1 LPRTLRTFVA
11 VTILIVVL
19 AATPPAVHA
28 QYPLA
33 QSSTL
38 TAFDGYHDYSAAV
51 RFMDYYAETYP
62 DIVEKFSIGQSYL
75 GTTVWGVI
83 ITNKATGP
91 HTDKPAYWADGNRH
105 AGEVT
110 GGEAVL
116 YTIKYLCENYGAD
129 PVVTSIVDS
138 KVAYL
143 VPKMNPDGSDV
154 YFHTPG
160 SLRST
165 VRPYDQDGDGQL
177 DEDPAEDLDGDGFSR
192 QMRWRDPE
200 GEYVIDATQP
210 NGMRRRTPD
219 DRGPFYSMGSEG
231 IDNDGD
237 GRVNEDGIGGLDLHR
252 NFTFNWRPNPE
263 DDATGRGR
271 TQRGAGEYPLSE
283 PEVRNI
289 VVYLMQHPNIGV
301 VETYDTTVPM
311 LLRPPSMGDDRLM
324 HPEDEWWY
332 KEFDRVGSQITGYE
346 RAGNVFR
353 DYGGGSPLFGHSPD
367 FGYFAYGSIW
377 YGDELWNG
385 GRVDLDGDG
394 QSTAE
399 ERERFSRELPAPF
412 GYQDWTPAQHPTL
425 GEVEVGGT
433 QSKFVRQNPPPAMLE
448 EEIRK
453 NVLWAVRKME
463 WMALVRVAET
473 KVERVADQEDVFKV
487 TGYFT
492 NEGRLPTA
500 LERAKEIHIV
510 REDFAE
516 IQVPEGMGLVD
527 AEGNPLRGAGRGGGR
542 GGGGGG
548 GMMGM
553 GGGGQQPPAAPTT
566 NRVNMGWLD
575 GSMGIGYQPMRA
587 VTWYVKVNDAR
598 DRTVTVGIGSTRGGV
613 HRVEIEL
620 PR

>member
-1 LPRTLRTFVA
+1 MPRSLRISGAALLLV
-11 VTILIVVL
+11 ILL
-19 AATPPAVHA
+19 AATPPTVFA

-38 TAFDGYHDYSAAV
+38 LSFDGFHDYSAAL
-51 RFMDYYAETYP
+51 RFMDHYAEKYP
-62 DIVEKFSIGQSYL
+62 HIVEKFQIGKSFL

-91 HTDKPAYWADGNRH
+91 HEEKSAYWADGNRH
-105 AGEVT
+105 SGEVT

-116 YTIKYLCENYGAD
+116 YTIKYLCENYGRD
-129 PVVTSIVDS
+129 PVVTSIVDN

-143 VPKMNPDGSDV
+143 IPKMNPDGSDN
-154 YFHTPG
+154 YFHTPEG
-160 SLRST
+160 IRST
-165 VRPYDQDGDGQL
+165 VRPYDQDGDGKF
-177 DEDPAEDLDGDGFSR
+177 DEDPADDLDGDGYAR
-192 QMRWRDPE
+192 QMRWQDPE
-200 GEYVIDATQP
+200 GDWVLDESAP
-210 NGMRRRTPD
+210 NGMRRRRPSD
-219 DRGPFYSMGSEG
+219 EGPFYSMGSEG
-231 IDNDGD
+231 IDNDKD
-237 GRVNEDGIGGLDLHR
+237 GRINEDGTGGLDLHR

-289 VVYLMQHPNIGV
+289 FIFMMTHPNIST

-332 KEFDRVGSQITGYE
+332 KEYDRVGSQITGYE

-353 DYGGGSPLFGHSPD
+353 DYGGGNPLFGHSPD

-399 ERERFSRELPAPF
+399 ERDRFQRELPAPY
-412 GYQDWTPAQHPTL
+412 GIQPWTKANHPDL
-425 GEVEVGGT
+425 GEVEVGGAN
-433 QSKFVRQNPPPAMLE
+433 SKFTRQNPPPSMLE
-448 EEIRK
+448 DEIRK

-463 WMALVRVAET
+463 WLPLARVSQTRVE
-473 KVERVADQEDVFKV
+473 KVAGQENIYEVSAWFA
-487 TGYFT
+487 

-510 REDFAE
+510 SEDYAE
-516 IQVPEGMGLVD
+516 IRVPEGMSLVD
-527 AEGNPLRGAGRGGGR
+527 ESGNPLRSRGFGRGGGR
-542 GGGGGG
+542 GFG
-548 GMMGM
+548 GM
-553 GGGGQQPPAAPTT
+553 GGMGGQAQAAPTS

-575 GSMGIGYQPMRA
+575 GSMDKGYKLMRM
-587 VTWYVKVNDAR
+587 VSWRVKVEDAES
-598 DRTVTVGIGSTRGGV
+598 RTITVAIGSTRGGV
-613 HRVEIEL
+613 HRVDVDL